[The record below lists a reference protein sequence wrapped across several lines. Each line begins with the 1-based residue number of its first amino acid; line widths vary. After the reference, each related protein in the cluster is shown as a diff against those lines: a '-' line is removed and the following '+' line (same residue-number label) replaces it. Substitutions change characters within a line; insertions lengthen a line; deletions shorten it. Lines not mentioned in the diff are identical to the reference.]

1 MVMERRTEVA
11 IVGELNLDLILEGLP
26 RDLPEERELLA
37 SDFTMT
43 LGSSSAILAHNLA
56 LLGTSVSFSSL
67 IGPDPLGALC
77 CQWLRE
83 AGVQTD
89 QIRCAPTGTKT
100 GVKTG
105 VTVIL
110 PLTDTRRILTYPG
123 AMFEMGIEDL
133 DISYLAG
140 AQHFHLSSFFLHR
153 RLAPHIPGLFGAMKR
168 SGLTTSL
175 DTNDDPQGEWAGGLK
190 DVFPELDI
198 LFCNERELMK
208 IAGEGDVDAAAER
221 ISAAVPTLIVKR
233 GSRGASAFANGRRID
248 APATPVHVQDTVGAG
263 DTFNAGFLHRWL
275 RGSSL
280 DECLAL
286 GNLAA
291 ALSTT
296 RAGGVDAFKDIAY
309 RDRFLEQRSS
319 GA

>member
-1 MVMERRTEVA
+1 MERRIEVA
-11 IVGELNLDLILEGLP
+11 IVGELNLDLILEGVP

-37 SDFTMT
+37 SNFTMT

-67 IGPDPLGALC
+67 VGHDPLGALC

-83 AGVQTD
+83 VGVQTD
-89 QIRCAPTGTKT
+89 QIRCAPS

-105 VTVIL
+105 VTLVL

-133 DISYLAG
+133 DISYLAS

-153 RLAPHIPGLFGAMKR
+153 KLAPQIPGLFDAMKR
-168 SGLTTSL
+168 TGLTTSL
-175 DTNDDPQGEWAGGLK
+175 DTNDDPRDQWAGGLE
-190 DVFPELDI
+190 DVFPKLDV
-198 LFCNERELMK
+198 LLCNERELLKM
-208 IAGEGDVDAAAER
+208 ARDGDVDTAAER
-221 ISAAVPTLIVKR
+221 ISAAVPILIVKR
-233 GSRGASAFANGRRID
+233 GSRGASAFENGRRID
-248 APATPVHVQDTVGAG
+248 APAIPVHVQDTVGAG

-275 RGSSL
+275 RGASL
-280 DECLAL
+280 DECLSF

-291 ALSTT
+291 ALSAT
-296 RAGGVDAFKDIAY
+296 RPGGVDAFKDTAY
-309 RDRFLEQRSS
+309 RDQFLEERSS
-319 GA
+319 RAQTRK

>member
-1 MVMERRTEVA
+1 MERRTEVA
-11 IVGELNLDLILEGLP
+11 IVGEVNLDLILEGVP

-67 IGPDPLGALC
+67 VGPDPLGALC

-83 AGVQTD
+83 AGVKID
-89 QIRCAPTGTKT
+89 QIRCATS

-105 VTVIL
+105 VTLIL

-133 DISYLAG
+133 DTIYLAS

-175 DTNDDPQGEWAGGLK
+175 DTNDDPLGAWAGGLK

-198 LFCNERELMK
+198 LLCNERELMK
-208 IAGEGDVDAAAER
+208 IAGDGNVDTAAEQ
-221 ISAAVPTLIVKR
+221 IAAAVPILIVKR
-233 GSRGASAFANGRRID
+233 GSRGASAFAAGRRINV
-248 APATPVHVQDTVGAG
+248 PAIPVKVQDTVGAG

-280 DECLAL
+280 DECLGF

-296 RAGGVDAFKDIAY
+296 RPGGVDAFKDSAY
-309 RDRFLEQRSS
+309 RDQFLEER
-319 GA
+319 

>member
-1 MVMERRTEVA
+1 MERRTEVA

-26 RDLPEERELLA
+26 RELPEERELLA

-56 LLGTSVSFSSL
+56 LLGTSVSFTSL
-67 IGPDPLGALC
+67 VGPDPLGALC

-83 AGVQTD
+83 AGVLTD
-89 QIRCAPTGTKT
+89 QIRCARSGTKT
-100 GVKTG
+100 GVTL
-105 VTVIL
+105 IL

-123 AMFEMGIEDL
+123 AMFEMGIESL
-133 DISYLAG
+133 DISYLAS

-198 LFCNERELMK
+198 LLCNERELMK
-208 IAGEGDVDAAAER
+208 IAGEGNVDTAAEQ
-221 ISAAVPTLIVKR
+221 IAAAVPILIVKR

-248 APATPVHVQDTVGAG
+248 VRAIPVRVQDTVGAG

-275 RGSSL
+275 RGASL
-280 DECLAL
+280 DECLAF

-296 RAGGVDAFKDIAY
+296 RPGGVDAFKDTAY
-309 RDRFLEQRSS
+309 RDRFLEERSS
-319 GA
+319 GTQTWK

>member
-1 MVMERRTEVA
+1 MERRTEVA

-56 LLGTSVSFSSL
+56 LLGTGVSFSSL
-67 IGPDPLGALC
+67 VGTDPLGALC

-83 AGVQTD
+83 AGVLTD
-89 QIRCAPTGTKT
+89 QIRCASSGTKT
-100 GVKTG
+100 GVTL
-105 VTVIL
+105 IL

-133 DISYLAG
+133 DISYLAS

-198 LFCNERELMK
+198 LLCNERELMK
-208 IAGEGDVDAAAER
+208 MAGEGNVDTAAEQ
-221 ISAAVPTLIVKR
+221 IAAAVPILIVKR
-233 GSRGASAFANGRRID
+233 GSRGASAFGNGRRID
-248 APATPVHVQDTVGAG
+248 VPAIPVRVQDTVGAG

-280 DECLAL
+280 EECLAF
-286 GNLAA
+286 GNLTA

-296 RAGGVDAFKDIAY
+296 RPGGVDAFKDTAY
-309 RDRFLEQRSS
+309 RDQFLEERSS
-319 GA
+319 GTQTRK

>member
-1 MVMERRTEVA
+1 MERRTEVA

-67 IGPDPLGALC
+67 VGSDPLGALC
-77 CQWLRE
+77 CQWLQE
-83 AGVQTD
+83 AGVLTD
-89 QIRCAPTGTKT
+89 QIRCATTGTKT
-100 GVKTG
+100 GVTL
-105 VTVIL
+105 IL

-133 DISYLAG
+133 DISYLAS

-175 DTNDDPQGEWAGGLK
+175 DTNDDPQGEWAGGLN

-198 LFCNERELMK
+198 LLCNERELTK
-208 IAGEGDVDAAAER
+208 IAREGDVDTAAKQVA
-221 ISAAVPTLIVKR
+221 AAVPTLIVKR
-233 GSRGASAFANGRRID
+233 GSRGASAFANDRRID
-248 APATPVHVQDTVGAG
+248 APAIPVHVQDTVGAG

-280 DECLAL
+280 DECLAF

-296 RAGGVDAFKDIAY
+296 RPGGVDAFKDTAC
-309 RDRFLEQRSS
+309 RDKFLEERSR
-319 GA
+319 GAQTRK

>member
-1 MVMERRTEVA
+1 MERRTEVA

-37 SDFTMT
+37 SNFTMT

-67 IGPDPLGALC
+67 VGPDPLGALC

-89 QIRCAPTGTKT
+89 QVRCATSGI
-100 GVKTG
+100 KTG
-105 VTVIL
+105 VTLIL

-123 AMFEMGIEDL
+123 AMFEMGIGDL
-133 DISYLAG
+133 DISYLAS

-153 RLAPHIPGLFGAMKR
+153 RLAPHIPGLFGVMKR

-175 DTNDDPQGEWAGGLK
+175 DTNDDPQDEWAGGLK

-198 LFCNERELMK
+198 LLCNERELMK
-208 IAGEGDVDAAAER
+208 IAGEGDADTAAEQ
-221 ISAAVPTLIVKR
+221 IAAAVPILIVKR
-233 GSRGASAFANGRRID
+233 GSRGASALANGRRID
-248 APATPVHVQDTVGAG
+248 VPAIPVQVQDTVGAG

-275 RGSSL
+275 RGSPL
-280 DECLAL
+280 DECLSF

-296 RAGGVDAFKDIAY
+296 RPGGIEAFKDAGY
-309 RDRFLEQRSS
+309 RVKFLAERSS
-319 GA
+319 AAESPGKA

>member
-1 MVMERRTEVA
+1 MERRTEVA

-67 IGPDPLGALC
+67 VGPDPLGALC
-77 CQWLRE
+77 RQWLRE

-89 QIRCAPTGTKT
+89 QIRCAPTGNKT

-105 VTVIL
+105 VTLIL

-123 AMFEMGIEDL
+123 AMFEMGIDDL
-133 DISYLAG
+133 DTAYLAS
-140 AQHFHLSSFFLHR
+140 AQHFHLPSFFLHR
-153 RLAPHIPGLFGAMKR
+153 KLASHIPGLFGAMKR

-175 DTNDDPQGEWAGGLK
+175 DTNDDPQDQWAGGLE
-190 DVFPELDI
+190 DVFPKLDV
-198 LFCNERELMK
+198 LLCNERELMK
-208 IAGEGDVDAAAER
+208 IAREGDVDTAAER
-221 ISAAVPTLIVKR
+221 ISAAVPILIVKR
-233 GSRGASAFANGRRID
+233 GSRGSSAFANGRRID
-248 APATPVHVQDTVGAG
+248 VPAIPVQVQDTVGAG

-280 DECLAL
+280 DESLAF

-296 RAGGVDAFKDIAY
+296 PRGRRCVQGC
-309 RDRFLEQRSS
+309 RLP
-319 GA
+319 

>member
-1 MVMERRTEVA
+1 MERRTEVA

-26 RDLPEERELLA
+26 RELPEERELLA

-67 IGPDPLGALC
+67 VGPDPLGSIC

-83 AGVQTD
+83 AGVLTD
-89 QIRCAPTGTKT
+89 QIRCASSGTKT
-100 GVKTG
+100 GVTL
-105 VTVIL
+105 IL
-110 PLTDTRRILTYPG
+110 PLSDTRRILTYPG

-133 DISYLAG
+133 DNTYLAS

-175 DTNDDPQGEWAGGLK
+175 DTNDDPQDQWAGGLK

-198 LFCNERELMK
+198 LLCNERELMK
-208 IAGEGDVDAAAER
+208 IAREGDVDTAAEQ
-221 ISAAVPTLIVKR
+221 IAGAVPILIVKR

-248 APATPVHVQDTVGAG
+248 APAIPVHVQDTVGAG

-280 DECLAL
+280 DECLAF

-296 RAGGVDAFKDIAY
+296 RPGGVDAFKDTAY
-309 RDRFLEQRSS
+309 RDQFLEERSS
-319 GA
+319 GTQTRK

>member
-1 MVMERRTEVA
+1 MERTTEVA
-11 IVGELNLDLILEGLP
+11 IVGELNLDFILEGLP

-37 SDFTMT
+37 SNFTMT

-67 IGPDPLGALC
+67 IGQDPLGALC

-89 QIRCAPTGTKT
+89 QVRRATSGTKT
-100 GVKTG
+100 GVTL
-105 VTVIL
+105 IL

-133 DISYLAG
+133 DTTYLAS
-140 AQHFHLSSFFLHR
+140 AKHFHLSSFFLHR
-153 RLAPHIPGLFGAMKR
+153 KLAPHIPGLFGAMKR

-198 LFCNERELMK
+198 LLCNERELMK
-208 IAGEGDVDAAAER
+208 MAGEGDVDTAAER
-221 ISAAVPTLIVKR
+221 ISAAVATLVVKR
-233 GSRGASAFANGRRID
+233 GSRGASAFANGRCIH
-248 APATPVHVQDTVGAG
+248 APAIPVDVQDTVGAG

-280 DECLAL
+280 DECLAF
-286 GNLAA
+286 GNLTA

-296 RAGGVDAFKDIAY
+296 RPGGVDAFKDSVY
-309 RDRFLEQRSS
+309 RERFLEERSS
-319 GA
+319 GAQTRK

>member
-1 MVMERRTEVA
+1 MERKTEVA
-11 IVGELNLDLILEGLP
+11 IVGELNLDFILEGLP

-37 SDFTMT
+37 SNFTMT

-67 IGPDPLGALC
+67 IGPDPVGTLC
-77 CQWLRE
+77 CQWLQE
-83 AGVQTD
+83 AGVLTD
-89 QIRCAPTGTKT
+89 QIRCARSGI
-100 GVKTG
+100 KTG
-105 VTVIL
+105 VTLIL

-133 DISYLAG
+133 NTTYLAS
-140 AQHFHLSSFFLHR
+140 AKHFHLSSFFLHR
-153 RLAPHIPGLFGAMKR
+153 KLAPHIPGLFGAMKR

-175 DTNDDPQGEWAGGLK
+175 DTNDDPQGDWAGGLK
-190 DVFPELDI
+190 EVFPELDI
-198 LFCNERELMK
+198 LLCNERELMK
-208 IAGEGDVDAAAER
+208 IAGEGDLDTAAAQ
-221 ISAAVPTLIVKR
+221 ISAAVPTLVVKR

-248 APATPVHVQDTVGAG
+248 APAIPVHVQDTVGAG

-280 DECLAL
+280 DECLAF
-286 GNLAA
+286 GNLTA

-296 RAGGVDAFKDIAY
+296 RPGGVDAFKDSVY
-309 RDRFLEQRSS
+309 RERFLEERSS
-319 GA
+319 GAQTRK

>member
-1 MVMERRTEVA
+1 MERRTEVA

-26 RDLPEERELLA
+26 RELPEERELLA
-37 SDFTMT
+37 SDFIMT

-67 IGPDPLGALC
+67 AGSDPLGALC
-77 CQWLRE
+77 LQLLQE

-89 QIRCAPTGTKT
+89 QIRCARSGI
-100 GVKTG
+100 KTG
-105 VTVIL
+105 VTLIL

-133 DISYLAG
+133 DISHLAG
-140 AQHFHLSSFFLHR
+140 AKHFHLSSFFLHR

-175 DTNDDPQGEWAGGLK
+175 DTNDDPQGEWAGGLQ
-190 DVFPELDI
+190 DVFSDLDI

-208 IAGEGDVDAAAER
+208 IAGEGDVDTAAER
-221 ISAAVPTLIVKR
+221 ISAAVPILIVKR
-233 GSRGASAFANGRRID
+233 GSRGASAFAKGRRID
-248 APATPVHVQDTVGAG
+248 APAIPVHVQDTVGAG
-263 DTFNAGFLHRWL
+263 DTFDAGFLHRWL
-275 RGSSL
+275 SGSSL
-280 DECLAL
+280 DECLAF

-296 RAGGVDAFKDIAY
+296 RAGGVDAFKDSTY
-309 RDRFLEQRSS
+309 REKFLEEGSS
-319 GA
+319 GAQARE